1 MTNRSLN
8 RQKYKLSN
16 TSNIK
21 IVNAREIM
29 KQVV

>member
-8 RQKYKLSN
+8 RQKFIYSN

-21 IVNAREIM
+21 IVDDGEMI
-29 KQVV
+29 K